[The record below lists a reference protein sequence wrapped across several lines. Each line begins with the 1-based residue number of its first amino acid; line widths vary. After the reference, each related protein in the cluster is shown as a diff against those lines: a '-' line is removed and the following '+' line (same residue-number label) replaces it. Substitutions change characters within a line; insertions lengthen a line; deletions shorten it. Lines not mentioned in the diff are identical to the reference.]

1 MPRFLNP
8 TAEGLNDL
16 NAPKRK
22 VFKNMVKTF
31 VDEKFPNLGT
41 TEEIEA
47 KYDSLIETLTELYS
61 TLAETV
67 SFVTFTNTRTSMQS
81 SRKYFGELQTQL
93 IKTATK
99 FQLLMNKLKTF
110 NFFTPDQISEI
121 STLVD
126 DISSKYGEMK
136 SLPTLAGE
144 GTIQTAMFNE
154 ILSQLSF
161 LDYSLQLIP
170 GQLGSYRQVP
180 AGTPEDVA
188 VRAIALAPAT
198 GAGRNIRPIGG
209 AILSNIGK
217 QTPYSDGYT
226 INTVNYSQPARFY

>member
-47 KYDSLIETLTELYS
+47 QYDNLIEVLTNLYS

-67 SFVTFTNTRTSMQS
+67 SFVTLTNVRTNLQS
-81 SRKYFGELQTQL
+81 SRKYFGELQSQL
-93 IKTATK
+93 IKDATK
-99 FQLLMNKLKTF
+99 FQLLMNKLKTV
-110 NFFTPDQISEI
+110 NLFTPDQIAEI
-121 STLVD
+121 STLVA

-144 GTIQTAMFNE
+144 GTIQTNMFNQ

-161 LDYSLQLIP
+161 LDYSLQLIQ

-180 AGTPEDVA
+180 SGTPKDIA
-188 VRAIALAPAT
+188 VKAIALAPAT
-198 GAGRNIRPIGG
+198 GSGRNVRPIGG
-209 AILSNIGK
+209 AVLSNIGK
-217 QTPYSDGYT
+217 VTPYSDGYT